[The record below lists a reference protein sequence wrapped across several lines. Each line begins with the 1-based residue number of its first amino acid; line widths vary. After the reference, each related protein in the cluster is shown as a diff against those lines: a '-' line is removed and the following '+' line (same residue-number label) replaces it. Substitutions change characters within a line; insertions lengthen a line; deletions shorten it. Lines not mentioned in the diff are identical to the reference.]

1 MKKTFIFGLI
11 AVALG
16 FTACRSKD
24 ANTMNKTIDFADIVV
39 YGTIRTADED
49 IPTAEAIAIKDGKF
63 IYVGDKVG
71 VKDFIKE
78 GVTEVIDHTGKG
90 MVMPGCF
97 EGHAHYLMGLSLEYM
112 GGLTLSPLNDGVD
125 SFFEKL
131 KLAYSDAKENGKSCI
146 FGFGWSYF
154 TFLAQGMPTRK
165 QLDAICPDIA
175 VFIHDSEG
183 HKSLANSVC
192 LRNAGIID
200 AEGNVLKGEVRG
212 GKICMDANG
221 KPDGLLLEQA
231 VAYVRNRGLNFDE
244 ILTEDATVQATLTA
258 QQMLLA
264 NGYVSYMDGWSN
276 FFGTP
281 RYYEVANK
289 LDAAGKLNMLL
300 GMSYEFDS
308 SCDDI
313 DAELVKAVEG
323 KKYTKGHVNANYVKL
338 FIDGTVEGGTGLT
351 IEPYPDGHLGI
362 ANWEEDEVAYITDK
376 ANSQGLTMHVHTMG
390 DGAVH
395 RCVNAFVA
403 KGAKEARNTLV
414 HVRNMPQEDF
424 QRVADNNIV
433 VVSGMLWHV
442 LPDEVWETVKASAPA
457 SIALKSYPMKSYFEK
472 SIVMTS
478 HCDFPA
484 TSGSPRDPFGIMEIA
499 VTGSAPY
506 PEDPSRHTK
515 PWWTEE
521 LITREQALQAL
532 TINGA
537 YQMQCENERGSIK
550 VGKYAD
556 FVLVDRD
563 VFKCPVTDIHNAKVV
578 ATYFEGEKVYN
589 H

>member
-1 MKKTFIFGLI
+1 MKRIIYLI
-11 AVALG
+11 AIAIMA
-16 FTACRSKD
+16 TNC
-24 ANTMNKTIDFADIVV
+24 NKAADTVV
-39 YGTIRTADED
+39 FGTIRTSDEET
-49 IPTAEAIAIKDGKF
+49 PVAEALAIKDGKF
-63 IYVGDKVG
+63 IYVGDKTG
-71 VKDFIKE
+71 AGAFIKD
-78 GVTEVIDHTGKG
+78 GVTQVIDHTGKG

-97 EGHAHYLMGLSLEYM
+97 EGHAHYLMGNSLGCM
-112 GGLTLSPLNDGVD
+112 GGLTLDPLNDDVK

-131 KLAYSDAKENGKSCI
+131 KLAYTDAKENGKSCI
-146 FGFGWSYF
+146 FGFGWNYL
-154 TFLAQGMPTRK
+154 TFLAQGMPTRE
-165 QLDAICPDIA
+165 QLDAICPDVA

-200 AEGNVLKGEVRG
+200 ADGNVLKGEVRG
-212 GKICMDANG
+212 GDICKDANG
-221 KPDGLLLEQA
+221 KPNGLLLEQA

-244 ILTEDATVQATLTA
+244 ILTDEVAKQAILMS

-281 RYYEVANK
+281 RYYEVAGN
-289 LDAAGKLNMLL
+289 LDAAGDLHLLL
-300 GMSYEFDS
+300 GMTYEFDS
-308 SCDDI
+308 SCEDVDT
-313 DAELVKAVEG
+313 ELAKAFEG
-323 KKYTKGHVNANYVKL
+323 RKYTKGHVNANYVKL

-351 IEPYPDGHLGI
+351 TEPYPDGHPGI
-362 ANWEEDEVAYITDK
+362 ANWEEDEVTDITGK
-376 ANSQGLTMHVHTMG
+376 ANAQGFTMHVHTMG
-390 DGAVH
+390 DAAVH
-395 RCVNAFVA
+395 RCVNAFTA
-403 KGAKEARNTLV
+403 KGTKEARNTLV

-424 QRVADNNIV
+424 QRVADNDIV

-442 LPDEVWETVKASAPA
+442 LPDEVWEQVRSVTPA
-457 SIALKSYPMKSYFEK
+457 SVSWKSYPLKSYFDK

-484 TSGSPRDPFGIMEIA
+484 TSGSPYDPFGIMEIA

-506 PEDPSRHTK
+506 PGEPGRYTK
-515 PWWTEE
+515 PWWPEE

-537 YQMQCENERGSIK
+537 WQMHCEDERGSIK

-556 FVLVDRD
+556 FLLVDKD
-563 VFKCPVTDIHNAKVV
+563 VIECPVREIHNTKVIS
-578 ATYFEGEKVYN
+578 TWFEGKKVYQAE
-589 H
+589 